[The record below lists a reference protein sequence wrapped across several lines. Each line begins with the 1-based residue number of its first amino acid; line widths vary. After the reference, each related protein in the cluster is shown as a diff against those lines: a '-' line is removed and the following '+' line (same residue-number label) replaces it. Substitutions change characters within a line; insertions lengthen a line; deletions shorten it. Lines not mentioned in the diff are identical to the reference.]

1 MARQIHMLV
10 LVGLS
15 LGIQG
20 NLAQIFI
27 GDDSTPGIL
36 YASLPESRDDSNI
49 LKTQFT
55 MIPLREGN
63 TVTGID
69 YDPTN
74 QMVYW
79 NDFPNG
85 MINRIN
91 IDGNSPQELIILT
104 QSPNSIALDLLNGKI
119 YWTMFNDGAI
129 SRANLDGSSVQE
141 VYRYMNSPATPTSI
155 LVDAINGGVFW
166 AAQFPDEIVKATQ
179 ATTTNTT
186 ILEVVKP
193 ISADVIATEMCADQ
207 TVRLFYFTNYTKLG
221 YTNGDGTSDRIL
233 DVFPNFTQAMP
244 SMSKYGSK
252 LYWIGLQGGP
262 GNQQAGIYEYDIKN
276 SSLNVHNPV
285 VTLTNG
291 SELVISPQTAK
302 IISTTQYDE
311 PVVIEGCPENIDVA
325 IDDDIYNVSD
335 SSPVSWTE
343 PGLNS
348 WSSCSEMDFLGPGT
362 NGGIFFRGKTQVT
375 YTARDAAGNTDTCEF
390 TVTVRKDDDDDDT
403 PCAGRNSG
411 AIPPSCTGLI
421 QVFQGIFILLFIVLF
436 E

>member
-1 MARQIHMLV
+1 MAHQGIYMLV

-36 YASLPESRDDSNI
+36 YASLPEPRDDSNI
-49 LKTQFT
+49 LETQFT
-55 MIPLREGN
+55 MIPLRAGN
-63 TVTGID
+63 TVSGID
-69 YDPTN
+69 YDPNN

-141 VYRYMNSPATPTSI
+141 VYRYLNSPAMPTSI
-155 LVDAINGGVFW
+155 LTDSINGGVFW
-166 AAQFPDEIVKATQ
+166 TAHFPDEIVKATQ
-179 ATTTNTT
+179 AATTNTT
-186 ILEVVKP
+186 ILVAVKP
-193 ISADVIATEMCADQ
+193 ISADVIATEVCADQ

-221 YTNGDGTSDRIL
+221 FTDGDGSSDRTL
-233 DVFPNFTQAMP
+233 DVFPTFIQAMP

-252 LYWIGLQGGP
+252 LFWIGMQGGP
-262 GNQQAGIYEYDIKN
+262 FNQQAGIYEYDMKN
-276 SSLNVHNPV
+276 SSLNVHNPI

-325 IDDDIYNVSD
+325 IDDDTYNVSD
-335 SSPVSWTE
+335 SSSPVSWTE

-362 NGGIFFRGKTQVT
+362 NGGIFLLGKTQVS

-390 TVTVRKDDDDDDT
+390 TVTVRKDDDDDDS

-411 AIPPSCTGLI
+411 VTLSSCTGLRH
-421 QVFQGIFILLFIVLF
+421 VFFILLFIVLLK
-436 E
+436 